1 MDKKWKKAGRALA
14 YAPTPDRTLVA
25 LVTDEAYRSAYLR
38 GAPHDGLDRYV
49 PFVGGQWHH
58 VCMAFEVGRIGMLRF
73 QLVFLMKQLKSKQMA
88 HFTNRDGWAK
98 SGFWIDFL

>member
-58 VCMAFEVGRIGMLRF
+58 VCLAFEVCRVSMGNRI
-73 QLVFLMKQLKSKQMA
+73 QPAFLMNQLIEIESKQ
-88 HFTNRDGWAK
+88 G
-98 SGFWIDFL
+98 